1 MKRTLFAV
9 LGAISLSACAQAPQG
24 AAAAAKSDPAKAEAA
39 KTDAAKPAAPSGAA
53 PQVAAGSA
61 DARAVEAV
69 RTLNPKVDI
78 DKVGPAPMPGF
89 REAVVQGQV
98 VYVSDDGRYL
108 FLPGS
113 GGALFDTKNKRNVME
128 DTLASMRR
136 DLVKTI
142 PASERIVFAPANPKH
157 TVTIFTDVECGYCR
171 KLHSEMAEY
180 NRQGI
185 AVEYLAFPRM
195 GIGSEDYK
203 KMVSVWCAA
212 DRRKALTEAK
222 ADHAVQAKECKNT
235 VEQQYEIGQRAGLT
249 GTPMILNADGIQLGG
264 YVPPAQL
271 REALDKLAAESK
283 TVAKPAAA
291 VATPAGGL

>member
-1 MKRTLFAV
+1 MKRTLLAV

-24 AAAAAKSDPAKAEAA
+24 AAAA
-39 KTDAAKPAAPSGAA
+39 KTDPAKPAAQAA
-53 PQVAAGSA
+53 KGSAPKVAAGSA
-61 DARAVEAV
+61 DARAVDAV
-69 RTLNPKVDI
+69 RTLNANVAI

-89 REAVVQGQV
+89 REALVQGQV

-113 GGALFDTKNKRNVME
+113 GGALFDTQAKRNLSE
-128 DTLASMRR
+128 DTLAGMRR
-136 DLVKTI
+136 DLIKTI

-157 TVTIFTDVECGYCR
+157 TVTVFTDVECGYCR
-171 KLHSEMAEY
+171 KLHSEIAEY

-222 ADHAVQAKECKNT
+222 SDHNVQAKVCKNT
-235 VEQQYEIGQRAGLT
+235 VEQQYEVGQRAGLT

-283 TVAKPAAA
+283 TAAKPAAA
-291 VATPAGGL
+291 VATPVGGL

>member
-1 MKRTLFAV
+1 MKRILFAV
-9 LGAISLSACAQAPQG
+9 LGAISLSACAQTPSG
-24 AAAAAKSDPAKAEAA
+24 AAAAAKADPVKPAAEAA
-39 KTDAAKPAAPSGAA
+39 AGTAPK
-53 PQVAAGSA
+53 VAAGSA

-69 RTLNPKVDI
+69 RTLNPKVNI
-78 DKVGPAPMPGF
+78 DKVGAAPMPGF
-89 REAVVQGQV
+89 REALVQGQV

-113 GGALFDTKNKRNVME
+113 GGALFDTQAKRNLME
-128 DTLASMRR
+128 DTLAGMRR
-136 DLVKTI
+136 DLLKTI

-157 TVTIFTDVECGYCR
+157 TVTVFTDVECGYCR
-171 KLHSEMAEY
+171 KLHSEIAEY

-212 DRRKALTEAK
+212 DRRKALTDAK
-222 ADHAVQAKECKNT
+222 SDHGSVSSKQCKNT
-235 VEQQYEIGQRAGLT
+235 VEQQYEVGQRAGLT
-249 GTPMILNADGIQLGG
+249 GTPMILNADGVQLGG

-283 TVAKPAAA
+283 TAAKPTAA
-291 VATPAGGL
+291 VATPVGGL

>member
-1 MKRTLFAV
+1 MMKRIIFAV

-24 AAAAAKSDPAKAEAA
+24 AAAKSDPAAPAKTAAAA
-39 KTDAAKPAAPSGAA
+39 KGSAPE
-53 PQVAAGSA
+53 VKAGSA
-61 DARAVEAV
+61 DALAVEAI
-69 RTLNPKVDI
+69 RQLNPNVSI
-78 DKVGPAPMPGF
+78 DKVGPSPVPGF
-89 REAVVQGQV
+89 REALAQGQV

-113 GGALFDTKNKRNVME
+113 GGALFDTQAKKNLSE
-128 DTLASMRR
+128 SSLAGMRK
-136 DLVKTI
+136 DLLKTI

-171 KLHSEMAEY
+171 KLHSEIAEY

-212 DRRKALTEAK
+212 DRRKALTDAK
-222 ADHAVQAKECKNT
+222 SEQSIPNKDCKNT
-235 VEQQYEIGQRAGLT
+235 VTMQYNVGQRAGLT
-249 GTPMILNADGIQLGG
+249 GTPMILTSEGIQLGG

-271 REALDKLAAESK
+271 REALDKIAAD
-283 TVAKPAAA
+283 AKPAASGAKPTAA
-291 VATPAGGL
+291 VAVPTGGR